1 MAFAIVPYIFL
12 LAIFLVLPPSTIAQS
27 YKSVSLGSTLTT
39 SDVTKFWPS
48 PSGEFAFGFRKIGNG
63 SGFLLAIWFNKLK
76 EKTIVWSANRDKIAP
91 DGSKVELSIYG
102 RLVLTDPNGQEIWTR
117 STASAGPAY
126 GAMLDTGNFVLETS
140 SSATLWQSFDEPTD
154 TILPGQVLNKGTRLI
169 SSFSDM
175 NELLLQ
181 DDGNMVLNKLNYPI
195 DAANDAYWAT
205 LTAGSGY
212 QVIFNQSGFIFVQA
226 KNGTVVNL
234 VSSSNKTNSTTRQL
248 YQRAVLEYDGV
259 FRHYAYPKKSSSGR
273 LMEWS
278 TLYHIPDNICL
289 VIAQAKRGVACGF
302 NSICWT
308 GTDQRPRCD
317 CPLGYI
323 FNDPNDKLGSCRR
336 NFPEQDCK
344 DESRDVEAFTIQ
356 EMLNTNWFFGD
367 YESYQDV
374 TEDWCKQNCLSDC
387 YCVVAV
393 YGANKV
399 CWKKRYPLLNGRV
412 DPTESGKSFLKI
424 RKENS
429 TVGSSATTTIAT
441 DEKRKREN
449 QSSLIISVSV
459 LLGSSVF
466 ILMLLAFLYV
476 FKFKGKKTKKISP
489 YQAVPGVNI
498 RSFSYNE
505 LEEATNGFEEELGT
519 GAFSTVYKA
528 VLNDE
533 NGKIV
538 AVKKLHKM
546 VTEGEQG
553 FEAEV
558 NSISRTNHKNLVQL
572 LGFCNEGQHRLLVY
586 EHMEAGSLADLLF
599 KDSKLSWSKRVQV
612 AIDTAKGLCYLHEE
626 CSTQIIHCDIKPQNV
641 LLDESLT
648 AKIADFGIAK
658 LLGKDQIRTTTKI
671 RGTRGY
677 IAPEWF
683 RNMPIT
689 VKVDVY
695 SFGILLLELICCRKS
710 YEEDMANEN
719 EMILAEWACDCY
731 RRKELHLLAGDDEEA
746 IECIEGFEKLLM
758 VAIWCIQESPA
769 LRPNMKNVMLMLEG
783 SVECTRIISAPTFKK
798 KALLPNLS
806 TKAIEMVKRYVYLQ
820 HLVVPSWARSSL
832 GRSGLIETL
841 QFTSSLDFSRDF
853 GNALVKFVFKN
864 A

>member
-27 YKSVSLGSTLTT
+27 YKNVSLGSTLTT

-76 EKTIVWSANRDKIAP
+76 EKTIVWSANRNKIAP
-91 DGSKVELSIYG
+91 DGSKIELSIDG
-102 RLVLTDPNGQEIWTR
+102 RLVLTDPNGQEIWSR
-117 STASAGPAY
+117 YTASAGLAY
-126 GAMLDTGNFVLETS
+126 GTMLDTGNFVLATS
-140 SSATLWQSFDEPTD
+140 SSAILWQSFDEPTD

-169 SSFSDM
+169 SSFSDT
-175 NELLLQ
+175 NVSSGRFELLLQ

-226 KNGTVVNL
+226 ENGTVVNL
-234 VSSSNKTNSTTRQL
+234 VSSSNKINSTTRQL

-302 NSICWT
+302 NSICRT

-317 CPLGYI
+317 CPHGYI

-399 CWKKRYPLLNGRV
+399 CWKK
-412 DPTESGKSFLKI
+412 I
-424 RKENS
+424 
-429 TVGSSATTTIAT
+429 
-441 DEKRKREN
+441 
-449 QSSLIISVSV
+449 
-459 LLGSSVF
+459 
-466 ILMLLAFLYV
+466 
-476 FKFKGKKTKKISP
+476 
-489 YQAVPGVNI
+489 
-498 RSFSYNE
+498 
-505 LEEATNGFEEELGT
+505 
-519 GAFSTVYKA
+519 
-528 VLNDE
+528 
-533 NGKIV
+533 
-538 AVKKLHKM
+538 
-546 VTEGEQG
+546 
-553 FEAEV
+553 
-558 NSISRTNHKNLVQL
+558 
-572 LGFCNEGQHRLLVY
+572 
-586 EHMEAGSLADLLF
+586 
-599 KDSKLSWSKRVQV
+599 
-612 AIDTAKGLCYLHEE
+612 
-626 CSTQIIHCDIKPQNV
+626 
-641 LLDESLT
+641 
-648 AKIADFGIAK
+648 
-658 LLGKDQIRTTTKI
+658 
-671 RGTRGY
+671 
-677 IAPEWF
+677 
-683 RNMPIT
+683 
-689 VKVDVY
+689 
-695 SFGILLLELICCRKS
+695 KS
-710 YEEDMANEN
+710 YEEDMTNEN

-746 IECIEGFEKLLM
+746 IEGIEGFEKLLM

-783 SVECTRIISAPTFKK
+783 SVEVS
-798 KALLPNLS
+798 
-806 TKAIEMVKRYVYLQ
+806 
-820 HLVVPSWARSSL
+820 VPPDPFFCS
-832 GRSGLIETL
+832 
-841 QFTSSLDFSRDF
+841 
-853 GNALVKFVFKN
+853 V
-864 A
+864 